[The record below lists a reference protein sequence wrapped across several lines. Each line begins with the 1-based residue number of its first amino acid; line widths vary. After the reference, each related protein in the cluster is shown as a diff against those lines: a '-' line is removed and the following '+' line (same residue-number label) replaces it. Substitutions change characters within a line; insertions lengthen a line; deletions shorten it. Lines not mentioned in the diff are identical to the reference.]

1 MELVIDKATPDDWE
15 FISEV
20 RNASSECFFSEGYIY
35 PDEHEDFMKKHG
47 INYFVGRNQNDKIG
61 FIGEVDGDIRLAIAP
76 RFRGKR
82 LATAMLIFFQE
93 NLALKTLKAKV
104 KANNYASI
112 KTFERA
118 GWVKIATK
126 SIGNEKYV
134 IFEK

>member
-1 MELVIDKATPDDWE
+1 MELVIDRATPDDWE
-15 FISEV
+15 FIREV
-20 RNASSECFFSEGYIY
+20 RNASSECFFSEAHIY

-47 INYFVGRNQNDKIG
+47 SNYFVTKNENHKIG
-61 FIGEVDGDIRLAIAP
+61 FIGEVDGDIRLAVAT

-82 LATAMLIFFQE
+82 LATTMLIFFQE
-93 NLALKTLKAKV
+93 NLAFKTLTAKV